1 MANAFS
7 GPKYMYPQWGALEVI
22 IHSLFSNYT
31 LKMQSEI
38 ETKQDLE
45 HNDIERAHS
54 HDVVKSDAVEE
65 RIELSEE
72 DVSHLA
78 LWPLMC

>member
-1 MANAFS
+1 
-7 GPKYMYPQWGALEVI
+7 
-22 IHSLFSNYT
+22 
-31 LKMQSEI
+31 MQSEM

-54 HDVVKSDAVEE
+54 HDVVKGDAVEE

>member
-1 MANAFS
+1 
-7 GPKYMYPQWGALEVI
+7 
-22 IHSLFSNYT
+22 
-31 LKMQSEI
+31 MQSEI

-54 HDVVKSDAVEE
+54 HDVVKGDAVEE

-72 DVSHLA
+72 DVSFFSPGPTYKLT
-78 LWPLMC
+78 

>member
-1 MANAFS
+1 
-7 GPKYMYPQWGALEVI
+7 MYPQWGALEI
-22 IHSLFSNYT
+22 AFHPLFSTQSIIN
-31 LKMQSEI
+31 MQSEI

-54 HDVVKSDAVEE
+54 HDIVKGGAIEE

-72 DVSHLA
+72 DVSLPVT
-78 LWPLMC
+78 WKR